1 MNKEKNK
8 TIQKKNKTIQE
19 KNKTEQTA
27 RSRLKNKEDI
37 NKIIFDFFRN
47 DNENIK
53 K

>member
-8 TIQKKNKTIQE
+8 TIQE
-19 KNKTEQTA
+19 KNQTEQTA

-37 NKIIFDFFRN
+37 NMIILVFIRN

-53 K
+53 NN